1 VTGDLLD
8 LAGRLGLTVA
18 EAARSLGV
26 SERHLRSV
34 LPDLPHVHVGR
45 RVVIPVDGLR
55 EWLKQKTEI
64 ERGRVD
70 RAVDEVLAD
79 LAKD

>member
-1 VTGDLLD
+1 MTGDLLD

>member
-1 VTGDLLD
+1 VSGERVD
-8 LAGRLGLTVA
+8 LATRLGLTMA

-34 LPDLPHVHVGR
+34 LPDLPHVHLGR

-64 ERGRVD
+64 ERGQVD

-79 LAKD
+79 LANE